1 MYPLLLNTGVNK
13 MFVIVT
19 YDVSTK
25 RVSKVMKIWRK
36 YLMHIQRSVFE
47 GMITESKMNKL
58 KQELAT
64 AIKYDEDAIC
74 IYKLNNLKYTSKEQI
89 GVTKINDNIIGG

>member
-25 RVSKVMKIWRK
+25 RVSKVMKICRK

-58 KQELAT
+58 KQ
-64 AIKYDEDAIC
+64 DAVGAC
-74 IYKLNNLKYTSKEQI
+74 SFNR
-89 GVTKINDNIIGG
+89 